1 MTEPKWRALGD
12 DETIPAGSRWR
23 VVFEPS
29 NSQRAMYDE
38 DCTDTGEELCALL
51 EVEYQ
56 IAARFVGYDGRVE
69 VLEEVGNK

>member
-1 MTEPKWRALGD
+1 MTKPKWRTFAD

-38 DCTDTGEELCALL
+38 DCTETGEELCALL
-51 EVEYQ
+51 EVECQ

-69 VLEEVGNK
+69 VLEDVGNK